1 MLRFKPLVT
10 YIIKTSKHK
19 YIKMKKLTLL
29 GILFTSALMISSC
42 RKNDDETTD
51 LETQSATDSYLM
63 DANINDAI
71 KEVDWAANQNNLG
84 KSGPTI
90 TIDSASSPRVMIIN
104 YGAGTLCADGKLR
117 AGKIRVTYT
126 GKYRETGTVITIA
139 PDSFYQNGNKLEG
152 TKTITN
158 MGRNTRNNLHYT
170 IEINNAKL
178 TTVDGKA
185 RTWTSTR
192 NREWIGGEN
201 TKVFDDDVYQI
212 TGTANGINA
221 NNLAYTVNIL
231 QPLQID
237 FSCQYRITAGVVE
250 IKPQNKLTRTINYGS
265 GICDNNY
272 TVKIGNRSI
281 VIYR

>member
-1 MLRFKPLVT
+1 MVTYLIKTRKHKLTTMKNLTLTSISLLLAVALVT
-10 YIIKTSKHK
+10 
-19 YIKMKKLTLL
+19 
-29 GILFTSALMISSC
+29 ASC
-42 RKNDDETTD
+42 RKNDDEAND
-51 LETQSATDSYLM
+51 LETQSSTDSYLM

-71 KEVDWAANQNNLG
+71 KEVDWAANENNLG

-126 GKYRETGTVITIA
+126 GKYRETGTVITIT

-152 TKTITN
+152 VKTITN
-158 MGRNTRNNLHYT
+158 NGRKANGHLYYT
-170 IEINNAKL
+170 IEVSNAKL
-178 TTVDGKA
+178 TTVDGKV

-192 NREWIGGEN
+192 NREWIEGEG
-201 TKVFDDDVYQI
+201 TKAFNDDVYQI
-212 TGTANGINA
+212 TGTANGVSA
-221 NNLAYTVNIL
+221 NNVSFTVNIL

-237 FSCQYRITAGVVE
+237 FSCQYRITAGEVE

-265 GICDNNY
+265 GTCDNNY

-281 VIYR
+281 VVYR